1 MNTLTY
7 FAASSDE
14 KARSLGRLLAPVIL
28 YFVVLGVMRLL
39 TKKPLTTKQKVVTAV
54 VIISLFVLSAIS
66 KVAQNS

>member
-14 KARSLGRLLAPVIL
+14 KAESAGRLLAPIIL
-28 YFVVLGVMRLL
+28 YLLVLGVIRLV